1 MGHSETTQTRRSLA
15 DLKGFAFDL
24 DGTIWEGPALLPGAV
39 ELVAELRSSGLGV
52 VFASNCSRYGSSIL
66 CRQLNDLG
74 IDTAPSQVVTPFDL
88 VGEAI
93 KRKLGPVRTLVIGTD
108 DLAEVLASAGHVK
121 VSIETWRD
129 AQAVV
134 VGVDHDFSYE
144 RLRAAARAVASGA
157 AFFAVNMDAS
167 FPVGQGQIDPGC
179 GALAE
184 AIAVAG
190 GARPVGIGK
199 PEPPLFQF
207 AAERLHCQPYQAA
220 MVGDSLASDIAG
232 GRAAGMFTIWIN
244 ASGQDSS
251 VNHADMTIQS
261 LGELHQTWLQAR
273 NAAATGAPPRINNT
287 NTFSAADLR
296 G

>member
-1 MGHSETTQTRRSLA
+1 LP

-24 DGTIWEGPALLPGAV
+24 DGTIWEGTTLLPGAAT
-39 ELVAELRSSGLGV
+39 LVADMRSAGLGV
-52 VFASNCSRYGSSIL
+52 VFASNCSRHGSSIL
-66 CRQLNDLG
+66 CRQLADLG
-74 IDTAPSQVVTPFDL
+74 IHASPTEVVTPFDL

-93 KRKLGPVRTLVIGTD
+93 RRRLGPVRTLVIGTD
-108 DLAEVLASAGHVK
+108 DLAEVLASSGHARVP
-121 VSIETWRD
+121 VEQWQD

-157 AFFAVNMDAS
+157 AFFAVNLDAS

-190 GARPVGIGK
+190 RARPVAIGK

-207 AAERLHCQPYQAA
+207 AIERLQCQPHEAA
-220 MVGDSLASDIAG
+220 MVGDSLSSDIAG
-232 GRAAGMFTIWIN
+232 GRAAGMYTIWIN
-244 ASGQDSS
+244 ASGQASS
-251 VNHADMTIQS
+251 ANHADLTIQS
-261 LGELHQTWLQAR
+261 LSELHQIWLR
-273 NAAATGAPPRINNT
+273 TRDVVI
-287 NTFSAADLR
+287 R
-296 G
+296 

>member
-1 MGHSETTQTRRSLA
+1 MGHIETTQTLRSLA
-15 DLKGFAFDL
+15 DIKGFAFDL

-39 ELVAELRSSGLGV
+39 ELVADLRSSGLGI
-52 VFASNCSRYGSSIL
+52 VFASNCSRHGSNIL

-74 IDTAPSQVVTPFDL
+74 IDTTPTEVVTPFDL

-93 KRKLGPVRTLVIGTD
+93 KRKMGPVRALVIGTD
-108 DLAEVLASAGHVK
+108 DLAEVLTSAGHVW
-121 VSIETWRD
+121 VPMERWHD

-134 VGVDHDFSYE
+134 VGVDHDFSYD
-144 RLRAAARAVASGA
+144 RLRAAARAVAAGA
-157 AFFAVNMDAS
+157 ALFAVNMDAS

-190 GARPVGIGK
+190 QARPVGIGK
-199 PEPPLFQF
+199 PEPPLFEF
-207 AAERLHCQPYQAA
+207 AAERLNCQPHQAA

-244 ASGQDSS
+244 ASKQDSS

-261 LGELHQTWLQAR
+261 LDELHQIWLQAR
-273 NAAATGAPPRINNT
+273 HTAADSDAPRVNNT
-287 NTFSAADLR
+287 NPFSAADLR